1 MTPGSCSLAI
11 PAVQRV
17 NSSHLDLVT
26 SRGPTD
32 LVVQEPNISATMQ
45 IYVNDC
51 LFSGSRAEGDTF
63 LRFRQRP
70 PAKGA
75 GHRRLF
81 PILTFHPNTKALMDR
96 KTKPELIMSKI
107 DSILILFFPP
117 FYFAVT
123 QHERNALQEC

>member
-1 MTPGSCSLAI
+1 
-11 PAVQRV
+11 
-17 NSSHLDLVT
+17 
-26 SRGPTD
+26 
-32 LVVQEPNISATMQ
+32 MQ
-45 IYVNDC
+45 IYVNEC

-63 LRFRQRP
+63 FRFGRRP

-75 GHRRLF
+75 GQRRLF

-96 KTKPELIMSKI
+96 KTKPERLIMSKI
-107 DSILILFFPP
+107 DSILILFFFPL

>member
-63 LRFRQRP
+63 LRFRRRLC
-70 PAKGA
+70 AKGA
-75 GHRRLF
+75 GQRRLF

-96 KTKPELIMSKI
+96 KTKPERLIMSKI
-107 DSILILFFPP
+107 DSILILFFLPLL
-117 FYFAVT
+117 FCSDST
-123 QHERNALQEC
+123 